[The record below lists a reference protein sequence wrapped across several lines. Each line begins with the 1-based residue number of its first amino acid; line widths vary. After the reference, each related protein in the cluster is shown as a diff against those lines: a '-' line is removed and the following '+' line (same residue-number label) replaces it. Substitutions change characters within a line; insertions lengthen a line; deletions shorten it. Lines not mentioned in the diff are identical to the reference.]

1 MKKSLFYLNILVF
14 IIIIAN
20 IYKPI
25 ERYFQWV
32 VFPFEIVFSDI
43 HEYIET
49 SKINI
54 EKFQEIEKEL
64 LNYEIEKKNL
74 ILVDVNTKPGVIL
87 SENGK
92 YLRVKTVNKVDEN
105 SIVIDSKKHLVGF
118 VESVLNDIV
127 LVKKLGWS
135 ENHFFAL
142 MDNNDILVEEQNGY
156 LYLELPENME
166 VKNKEVKIE
175 TPFYLEEIPIT
186 LEGKITSKIGD
197 KFIFEPSKI
206 DSSTVFIM
214 EVD

>member
-43 HEYIET
+43 DEYIEI
-49 SKINI
+49 SKMKS
-54 EKFQEIEKEL
+54 EKFDEIENEL
-64 LNYEIEKKNL
+64 KSYEIEKKNL

-92 YLRVKTVNKVDEN
+92 YLRVKTVNKIDEN
-105 SIVIDSKKHLVGF
+105 SIVIDSKENLIGF

-135 ENHFFAL
+135 ENQFFA
-142 MDNNDILVEEQNGY
+142 MIDDKDILVEEKNGY
-156 LYLELPENME
+156 VYLELPENIKI
-166 VKNKEVKIE
+166 KNDIVKIK
-175 TPFYLEEIPIT
+175 TPFYLKEMPIT
-186 LEGKITSKIGD
+186 LEGTISSKIGD
-197 KFIFEPSKI
+197 NYIFEPSQI

-214 EVD
+214 EVE